1 MTMKGARVSTY
12 STSVE
17 ILKNSPSSDTL
28 ESGSGRLGPDPAFRR
43 EYCDDPRARARAR
56 AQPDGRSKVMNFQIS
71 GCTVFLS
78 FVDKMSSIN

>member
-17 ILKNSPSSDTL
+17 ILKNSPSSDAF

-43 EYCDDPRARARAR
+43 EYCDDPRARAR

-78 FVDKMSSIN
+78 FVDKMSNIN